1 MNTIKDSRDDPR
13 AIFTEACY
21 RVQSYPVLQDC
32 KTASAC
38 ECVYETKGLWLS
50 VCIHL
55 CMCTHYRASSFPAS
69 EETHGHILLA

>member
-13 AIFTEACY
+13 AIFTKACY

-55 CMCTHYRASSFPAS
+55 CM
-69 EETHGHILLA
+69 